1 MNMSG
6 VPKYTVNNEA
16 SPPWPSRGVGK
27 GYAIAYP
34 EFLRGPYSV
43 FWEKKMEMISF
54 LWLALRIEKG
64 VPCFLVSKPN
74 VQP

>member
-6 VPKYTVNNEA
+6 VPKYTVNNGA

-43 FWEKKMEMISF
+43 FWKKNGNDF
-54 LWLALRIEKG
+54 LSM
-64 VPCFLVSKPN
+64 VSTQN
-74 VQP
+74 